1 METEFLFEELD
12 WVWDFAHNVNRTLLA
27 QNDQGE
33 SRISKVYFF
42 YVKLQMSKKTSCPA
56 GLSQLSPVAMV
67 LLLENIITQI

>member
-1 METEFLFEELD
+1 METEFLFGELD

-42 YVKLQMSKKTSCPA
+42 LRKITNEQENKLSGWIEPA
-56 GLSQLSPVAMV
+56 LACGNGSFV
-67 LLLENIITQI
+67 